1 MDRHRPSKPLLDI
14 RDLSV
19 RFAMPAG
26 HLDAVQDVSLHID
39 PGERVALVGE
49 SGSGKSVTAASIL
62 GLLPYPRASHP
73 GGSIDFEGEQ
83 LLGAGEG
90 MLRRIR
96 GDRIGMIFQEPMV
109 SLNPLHTI
117 EKQICETLILHKKL
131 KEQDARQRALQLLLQ
146 VRIRD
151 PERQLKSWPHQLS
164 GGQRQRV
171 MIAMALANEPR
182 LLIADEPTTAVD
194 VTTQAQI
201 LALLD
206 EICRNLNMALL
217 LITHDLGVVRKTA
230 DRVYVMQGGR
240 IVESGATTRIFSSPS
255 EAYTRTLIEA
265 EPEARRTLTQKS
277 GRPLLEADQLGVWF
291 GVRRGILR
299 KTVDQVKAVDGVS
312 LTLYPGR
319 TVGVVGESGSGKT
332 TLALALLR
340 LTKSRG
346 TISFKDQRIDGLH
359 RNALKGLRRQMQIVF
374 QDPYGSLSPR
384 MSVGGI
390 IAEGLAAHG
399 IAQGQK
405 LESLVIHALE
415 EVGLQADARLRYPH
429 EFSGGQRQRIALA
442 RALIL
447 KPALIVL
454 DEPTSALD
462 RAVQSQ
468 MIDLLL
474 GLQETHGLS
483 YLFIS
488 HDLRVVRALA
498 DEIIVMRS
506 GRVVEHGAA
515 DRIFAAPENDYT
527 RSLIKAAMDFEVWND
542 SAFSQ

>member
-1 MDRHRPSKPLLDI
+1 MADNQQARPLLDI
-14 RDLSV
+14 RNLSV
-19 RFAMPAG
+19 RFAMPAD
-26 HLDAVQDVSLHID
+26 HIDAVQEVSLHID

-49 SGSGKSVTAASIL
+49 SGSGKSVTAMSIL

-73 GGSIDFEGEQ
+73 GGSIRFEGEE

-90 MLRRIR
+90 VLRRVR
-96 GDRIGMIFQEPMV
+96 GDRIGMIFQEPMM

-117 EKQICETLILHKKL
+117 EKQICETLILHKGL
-131 KEQDARQRALQLLLQ
+131 KDHDARQRALQLLQQ

-206 EICRNLNMALL
+206 ELCRKLDMALL

-230 DRVYVMQGGR
+230 DRVYVMQGGM
-240 IVESGATTRIFSSPS
+240 IVESGSTIRIFETPAQ
-255 EAYTRTLIEA
+255 AYTQMLIEA
-265 EPEARRTLTQKS
+265 EPKARRIITQKS
-277 GRPLLEADQLGVWF
+277 GSPLLEAQQLGVWF

-299 KTVDQVKAVDGVS
+299 RIVDHVKAVDGIS
-312 LTLYPGR
+312 LALHPGR

-340 LTKSRG
+340 LAKSHG
-346 TISFKDQRIDGLH
+346 TITFREERIDGLRH
-359 RNALKGLRRQMQIVF
+359 NALKGLRRQMQIVF

-384 MSVGGI
+384 MSVGDI

-399 IAQGQK
+399 IAKGQDQ
-405 LESLVIHALE
+405 ESRVIEALT
-415 EVGLQADARLRYPH
+415 EVGLEPDARLRYPH

-474 GLQETHGLS
+474 RLQETHGLT

-506 GRVVEHGAA
+506 GRVVEQGEA
-515 DRIFAAPENDYT
+515 DRVFSAPENEYT

-542 SAFSQ
+542 AALNQ

>member
-1 MDRHRPSKPLLDI
+1 MADNQQARPLLDI
-14 RDLSV
+14 RNLSV
-19 RFAMPAG
+19 RFAMPAD
-26 HLDAVQDVSLHID
+26 HIDAVQEVSLHID

-49 SGSGKSVTAASIL
+49 SGSGKSVTAMSIL

-73 GGSIDFEGEQ
+73 GGSIRFEGEE

-90 MLRRIR
+90 VLRRVR
-96 GDRIGMIFQEPMV
+96 GDRIGMIFQEPMM

-117 EKQICETLILHKKL
+117 EKQICETLILHKGL
-131 KEQDARQRALQLLLQ
+131 KDHDARQRALQLLQQ

-206 EICRNLNMALL
+206 ELCRKLDMALL

-230 DRVYVMQGGR
+230 DRVYVMQGGM
-240 IVESGATTRIFSSPS
+240 IVESGSTIRIFETPAQ
-255 EAYTRTLIEA
+255 AYTQMLIEA
-265 EPEARRTLTQKS
+265 EPKARRIITQKS
-277 GRPLLEADQLGVWF
+277 DSPLLEAQQLGVWF

-299 KTVDQVKAVDGVS
+299 RIVDHVKAVDGIS
-312 LTLYPGR
+312 LALHPGR

-340 LTKSRG
+340 LAKSHG
-346 TISFKDQRIDGLH
+346 TITFREERIDGLRH
-359 RNALKGLRRQMQIVF
+359 NALKGLRRQMQIVF

-384 MSVGGI
+384 MSVGDI
-390 IAEGLAAHG
+390 IAEGLGAHG
-399 IAQGQK
+399 IAKGQDQ
-405 LESLVIHALE
+405 ESRVIEALT
-415 EVGLQADARLRYPH
+415 EVGLEPDARLRYPH

-474 GLQETHGLS
+474 RLQETHGLT

-506 GRVVEHGAA
+506 GRVVEQGEA
-515 DRIFAAPENDYT
+515 DRVFSAPENEYT

-542 SAFSQ
+542 AALNQ